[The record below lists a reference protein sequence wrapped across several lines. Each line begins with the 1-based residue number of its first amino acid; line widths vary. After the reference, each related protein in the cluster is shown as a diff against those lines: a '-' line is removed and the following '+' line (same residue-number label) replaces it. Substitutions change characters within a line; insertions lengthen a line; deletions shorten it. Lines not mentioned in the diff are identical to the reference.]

1 MIKQVNI
8 IIFFVNFDFQQ
19 SFEIAYNVSALAFV
33 AEFEKRQP
41 TTNAE

>member
-1 MIKQVNI
+1 MIIYFKI
-8 IIFFVNFDFQQ
+8 KIC
-19 SFEIAYNVSALAFV
+19 LAFKVFVGWRTTFRIGDV